1 MLRIKFTPDDLHRIR
16 VLPRPDPMW
25 ELTLSVHRL
34 RPGQPNSEAQNSW
47 SRQIESVTGTG
58 SPSRDLLSLLIP
70 PQGNFPDFLTPV
82 HARKGFEAA
91 MNAVLDTPA
100 RQWRAELSGALDS
113 HSALP
118 DWAPDLASPG
128 RSSRVLVDSALRD
141 YFQRYVQPY
150 WPDIQRRVAADFTAR
165 SGHLATGG
173 SNALLARLH
182 PRIRWDWPLLEADYP
197 VDHEIDLRGRGL
209 TLIPSF
215 FCASVPVTFADPDLE
230 PVLVYPMTGVDV
242 RPVSVTPRD
251 PRMRALADVVGTTR
265 AQILAA
271 LDEPCSTGLL
281 ATRVERSAASASEQ
295 VGLLRAAGLVHTS
308 RHGQRVRHE
317 LTVMG
322 RRLLHAPAAPPSD
335 H

>member
-34 RPGQPNSEAQNSW
+34 RPGQPNSAAQNSW
-47 SRQIESVTGTG
+47 SRQIEAVTGTE

-82 HARKGFEAA
+82 DARKGFQAA

-100 RQWRAELSGALDS
+100 RQWRTELGSALDG

-118 DWAPDLASPG
+118 GWAPDLASPS

-141 YFQRYVQPY
+141 YFHRYIQPY
-150 WPDIQRRVAADFTAR
+150 WPDIQRHVAADFNAR
-165 SGHLATGG
+165 SGHLAAGG
-173 SNALLARLH
+173 SDALLARLP
-182 PRIRWDWPLLEADYP
+182 PRTRWDWPVLETDYP
-197 VDHEIDLRGRGL
+197 VDHEIELRGRGL

-215 FCASVPVTFADPDLE
+215 FCASVPVTLADPELE
-230 PVLVYPMTGVDV
+230 PVLVYPVTDIDV
-242 RPVSVTPRD
+242 RPVVTPD
-251 PRMRALADVVGTTR
+251 EPRIRALADVVGTTR

-271 LDEPCSTGLL
+271 LDEPCSTGVL

-308 RHGQRVRHE
+308 RNGQRVRHE

-322 RRLLHAPAAPPSD
+322 RRLLYAPAAPPPG